1 MNTDDIQAFKS
12 TLAVEGA
19 KNTAEFAKDVA
30 DDIVRPTSKSIGNN
44 LGLLVDGALGWLDLW
59 GEKQKIKQQQ
69 NLEEFKNEINLNI
82 ESIPTDKLK
91 EPTMSIAGPAIE
103 ASKFYFEENYYK
115 EMFSKLIA
123 ASCDNRYTNKISPYF
138 VEAIKQLS
146 PKDATIISTFKE
158 TPEQPIANYRYIL
171 ANGGGEADC
180 YTYVFYLSGKMEIP
194 DENSSSLVNLERLG
208 LVSIDFVRWFVD
220 DSSYDAFTNDPTYV
234 ALKEAITK
242 QSKNII
248 NLPYED
254 LIIDKGIVKITP
266 LGKDFINLCL

>member
-1 MNTDDIQAFKS
+1 
-12 TLAVEGA
+12 
-19 KNTAEFAKDVA
+19 
-30 DDIVRPTSKSIGNN
+30 
-44 LGLLVDGALGWLDLW
+44 
-59 GEKQKIKQQQ
+59 
-69 NLEEFKNEINLNI
+69 
-82 ESIPTDKLK
+82 
-91 EPTMSIAGPAIE
+91 
-103 ASKFYFEENYYK
+103 
-115 EMFSKLIA
+115 
-123 ASCDNRYTNKISPYF
+123 
-138 VEAIKQLS
+138 
-146 PKDATIISTFKE
+146 
-158 TPEQPIANYRYIL
+158 
-171 ANGGGEADC
+171 
-180 YTYVFYLSGKMEIP
+180 MEIP